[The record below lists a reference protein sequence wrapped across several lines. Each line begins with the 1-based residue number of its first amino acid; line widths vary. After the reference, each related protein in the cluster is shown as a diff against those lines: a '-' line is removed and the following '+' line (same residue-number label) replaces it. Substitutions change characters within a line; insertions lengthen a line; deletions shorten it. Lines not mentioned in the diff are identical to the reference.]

1 MRAYLLIFTTA
12 AVLGTMTYLL
22 SLVTPMAW
30 VVQYLANLGFL
41 VFLTI
46 VSDTINQRALEQQ
59 GRAVIIPYIAST
71 IIKLIFSAVFLIL
84 FIKQNMSIAREIVF
98 SFLTYYAVFSA
109 LEIVIVNKRLRLK
122 KF

>member
-1 MRAYLLIFTTA
+1 MRAYLIIFTTA

-41 VFLTI
+41 VFLTV
-46 VSDTINQRALEQQ
+46 VSDAINQRALEQQ